1 MTVSAVI
8 PTYNR
13 HDLLID
19 RALASVLRQ
28 TVPVD
33 EIIIVA
39 DGESEESFAALWND
53 PRIQRITPTRG
64 DPSLRLVNIERP
76 AYPQHPGDFWLTQ
89 GWKARNTGLDMAT
102 GDYIAP
108 LDDDDEWTD
117 DHIELLLG
125 AINSTGADFAYGK
138 AVTPWGQWYGHW
150 PPSGANFTDGSQ
162 LYRRDL
168 GYRYDP
174 ECLSRGKAEDQD
186 LWDRM
191 VEGGVKFTFVEKLVH
206 RYYPA
211 RGKP

>member
-1 MTVSAVI
+1 MSTVSAI
-8 PTYNR
+8 MPTFMRN
-13 HDLLID
+13 DILLS
-19 RALASVLRQ
+19 RALPSILRQ

-33 EIIIVA
+33 EILIIM
-39 DGESEESFAALWND
+39 DGVDDEVYLDLLRRLPTDE
-53 PRIQRITPTRG
+53 RIW
-64 DPSLRLVNIERP
+64 VKNIDRP
-76 AYPQHPGDFWLTQ
+76 EYPQHPGDFWLTQ